1 MAHNYEDIVREWYTR
16 LRPEFLRRL
25 TAKYSGLSLYDAE
38 NLYQDTFIAVQE
50 NLMRGRIKE
59 DTSWSS
65 YIMTIGMN
73 MASKAWRKIGK
84 TDSTDEGFD
93 DEDDDS
99 GSKTARKVQ
108 ELLKTLP
115 NDEDE
120 TPLYKNEEALSLL
133 GNELTHTP
141 EPCGSIIRLFYYE
154 DMSMDEIAEEIG
166 YRNATTAKAKKSQ
179 CMTDLIKR
187 VADALRRAGF
197 DVTPKKGIAMERID
211 LYDKYINNQLSEK
224 ERADFDA
231 RVASDENFASDF
243 KVYLFTVDG
252 ICRETHQDNLDFG
265 LAMKRLSK
273 DQLKEIIGRKD
284 RESVRAA
291 SIDESSGIEKPKVLR
306 FKPWMWQVASIAAVV
321 IIAFTVVFNIEKSA
335 QYSVDNAIY
344 ACAEIN
350 PDLVRAGGEP
360 IDVKSM
366 SDDELKA
373 KLPEL
378 IALYKSASNTDEIAD
393 NGYAL
398 AMAYLRLHDRDNAK
412 DILEQLVSRLDG
424 NADYAES
431 VSRWKSILNLLK

>member
-1 MAHNYEDIVREWYTR
+1 MAQNYEDIVREWYTR

-73 MASKAWRKIGK
+73 MVSKAWRKIGK

-197 DVTPKKGIAMERID
+197 DVTPKKR
-211 LYDKYINNQLSEK
+211 N
-224 ERADFDA
+224 R
-231 RVASDENFASDF
+231 
-243 KVYLFTVDG
+243 
-252 ICRETHQDNLDFG
+252 
-265 LAMKRLSK
+265 
-273 DQLKEIIGRKD
+273 
-284 RESVRAA
+284 
-291 SIDESSGIEKPKVLR
+291 
-306 FKPWMWQVASIAAVV
+306 
-321 IIAFTVVFNIEKSA
+321 
-335 QYSVDNAIY
+335 
-344 ACAEIN
+344 
-350 PDLVRAGGEP
+350 
-360 IDVKSM
+360 
-366 SDDELKA
+366 
-373 KLPEL
+373 
-378 IALYKSASNTDEIAD
+378 
-393 NGYAL
+393 NGK
-398 AMAYLRLHDRDNAK
+398 N
-412 DILEQLVSRLDG
+412 
-424 NADYAES
+424 
-431 VSRWKSILNLLK
+431 